1 MSCFTDERR
10 FFMES
15 TKAKF
20 HLPGFTIHAKFN
32 LVFLKLY
39 IFLTSI
45 HLFPNISKMGYHF
58 TIDSVSFP
66 KAASGKL
73 DLTLK
78 IENVRDITRDA
89 IIVGDEVYI
98 TATNK
103 LLGNVVRVE
112 SEPHKTDAMTDEGV
126 IYKTTIPE
134 RFDVTIVVETAGKKK
149 PEGYFTSNNFHLY
162 YGKSIEV
169 KTSTIQTNPKICG
182 ITVIENAQ

>member
-1 MSCFTDERR
+1 MMDKNGKLFGKISIVDIAVILVLVVGVCGIFY
-10 FFMES
+10 
-15 TKAKF
+15 TKAELDKGNV
-20 HLPGFTIHAKFN
+20 LSNDGAMLIKSSAKTDV
-32 LVFLKLY
+32 LEV
-39 IFLTSI
+39 
-45 HLFPNISKMGYHF
+45 
-58 TIDSVSFP
+58 
-66 KAASGKL
+66 A
-73 DLTLK
+73 LK

-89 IIVGDEVYI
+89 IVVGDEVYI

-112 SEPHKTDAMTDEGV
+112 SKPHKTDAMTDEGV
-126 IYKTTIPE
+126 IYKTAIPE

-169 KTSTIQTNPKICG
+169 KTSTIQTNPTICG

>member
-1 MSCFTDERR
+1 MMDKNGKLFGKISIVDIAVILVLIVGVCG
-10 FFMES
+10 FFY
-15 TKAKF
+15 TKAELDKGNV
-20 HLPGFTIHAKFN
+20 LSNSDAMLIKSSAKTDA
-32 LVFLKLY
+32 LEV
-39 IFLTSI
+39 
-45 HLFPNISKMGYHF
+45 
-58 TIDSVSFP
+58 
-66 KAASGKL
+66 A
-73 DLTLK
+73 LK

-89 IIVGDEVYI
+89 VIVGDEVYI

-126 IYKTTIPE
+126 IYKATIPE
-134 RFDVTIVVETAGKKK
+134 RFDVTIVVEAEGKKK

-169 KTSTIQTNPKICG
+169 KTSTIQTNPQICG